1 MEIEININKYRKQ
14 NFNYKKVI
22 MNSMQKFKKI
32 PEIKKIT
39 PSSVKFIWEN
49 MNSSH
54 IMQVHTPAFPLHNNI
69 EALNFLFQG

>member
-1 MEIEININKYRKQ
+1 
-14 NFNYKKVI
+14 

-39 PSSVKFIWEN
+39 PNSVKFICEN

-54 IMQVHTPAFPLHNNI
+54 IMQVHTLAFPLHNNI